1 MRRRKKN
8 DPVDLI
14 PPTKKIKKIE
24 GVPIN
29 VPPPVFELRDLEHP
43 TLLNSW
49 KN

>member
-8 DPVDLI
+8 DPADLI
-14 PPTKKIKKIE
+14 PPKKIKKIE

-29 VPPPVFELRDLEHP
+29 VSPPVFELRELEPP

>member
-1 MRRRKKN
+1 M
-8 DPVDLI
+8 LI
-14 PPTKKIKKIE
+14 PNPNMATAHASKKIKKIE